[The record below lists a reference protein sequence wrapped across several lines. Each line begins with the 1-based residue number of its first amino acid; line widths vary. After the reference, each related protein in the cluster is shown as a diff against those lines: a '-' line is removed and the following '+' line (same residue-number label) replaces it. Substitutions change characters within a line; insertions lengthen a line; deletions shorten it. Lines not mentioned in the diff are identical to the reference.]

1 VVKVTRQYRF
11 SASHRLH
18 SHLLSEDANREVYGK
33 CNNPY
38 GHGHDYV
45 VQVQVQGP
53 VEEATGLAVD
63 VNRLDEMVKGAFLD
77 EMANRNLNDL
87 EDFAEL
93 VPTTENL
100 AVVIEQRLGRQW
112 QRVFPKAW
120 PKLDGVRVLETK
132 RNIIETK
139 GMR

>member
-1 VVKVTRQYRF
+1 M
-11 SASHRLH
+11 
-18 SHLLSEDANREVYGK
+18 YGK

-45 VQVQVQGP
+45 VQVQVRGP
-53 VEEATGLAVD
+53 VEVTTGLAVD

-87 EDFAEL
+87 QDFAEL

-100 AVVIEQRLGRQW
+100 AVVIEQRLGKQW
-112 QRVFPKAW
+112 QRVFANEW